1 MFKSYFFIP
10 ANKKRFLEKV
20 EKMEGI
26 DYRVFDL
33 EDSVLESDLEK
44 SIDLL
49 LNINIKKTDWLR
61 IPLFKN
67 SIRRILGRGIKIN
80 NYVIP
85 KFEGYDDIRRITDD
99 ILSVNP
105 NAKFILL
112 LENAK
117 SYIELEKILLEF
129 NKYIHGIS
137 LGIHDFTFETGMK
150 NDYMFLRN
158 IRMNIMILAKAYSIE
173 PIDVVSMYLNNEK
186 ALKEEIFDGFEC
198 GYHSKFLIHPFQLE
212 VLKSISFYTEEQV
225 DEYKKVLSYYQEK
238 IKGKEALF
246 FYKGR
251 VYEKMHIEEIEKI
264 VKWGNEF
271 YGANR

>member
-33 EDSVLESDLEK
+33 EDSILKSDLEK

-49 LNINIKKTDWLR
+49 LNVNVKKTDWLR
-61 IPLFKN
+61 IPLFKS
-67 SIRRILGRGIKIN
+67 SIRNILSKGIGID

-85 KFEGYDDIRRITDD
+85 KFKGYEDIRKI
-99 ILSVNP
+99 IEEFLSINP

-129 NKYIHGIS
+129 NKYIYGIS
-137 LGIHDFTFETGMK
+137 LGIHDFTFETCMK
-150 NDYMFLRN
+150 NDYIFLRN
-158 IRMNIMILAKAYSIE
+158 IRMNIMILAKAYSVE

-186 ALKEEIFDGFEC
+186 ALKEEIFDGFKC
-198 GYHSKFLIHPFQLE
+198 GYRSKFLIHPFQLE
-212 VLKSISFYTEEQV
+212 VLKSIPFYTKEEV
-225 DEYKKVLSYYQEK
+225 DEYQKVLSYYYEE
-238 IKGKEALF
+238 IRGKEALF
-246 FYKGR
+246 SFNNR
-251 VYEKMHIEEIEKI
+251 VYEKVHIEEIKKI
-264 VKWGNEF
+264 VKWGSEY